1 MKIFIQGIIDML
13 GLNFEGFFC
22 RVPLGPLFFYKN
34 IHPMKNISD
43 SPRILTK
50 IELKSKAKVA
60 EVPAGKWRY
69 YTLTLLN
76 PIAGLPSIIWT
87 SLCGDSAVATITANK
102 FKVCCTGL
110 LLISSTI

>member
-1 MKIFIQGIIDML
+1 
-13 GLNFEGFFC
+13 
-22 RVPLGPLFFYKN
+22 
-34 IHPMKNISD
+34 MKNISD

-102 FKVCCTGL
+102 FKGL
-110 LLISSTI
+110 LYWITLNFIYHLSQRCRVLLSSM